1 MTFQGFQLSRNPGN
15 GLTSSQIL
23 GRSSKRGWT
32 EQSYSQE
39 SSSSRIAQLLP
50 KFPRISQNFHK
61 GAKTIPGILREPRL
75 DRFPSGKTS
84 GGGKPN
90 FPRPHV
96 PRTIPE
102 FPLWKK
108 FRELSSHSVF
118 RVLPTSGC
126 LGWRTKHSQPPELP
140 WGTTPGNFPSSSSL
154 EFHFLQG
161 KKKIPGFFPAFQEE
175 TEKSRFSRWNERE
188 PGIHP

>member
-50 KFPRISQNFHK
+50 KFLRISQNFHK
-61 GAKTIPGILREPRL
+61 GAKTIPGILRELRL

-84 GGGKPN
+84 GE
-90 FPRPHV
+90 F
-96 PRTIPE
+96 PE

-175 TEKSRFSRWNERE
+175 MEKSRFSRWNERE